1 MPNQKEG
8 PADPKWIKEK
18 LVFNADKE
26 FVQRLFKKD
35 APQLFVGKDQSGH
48 DIWASHQMS
57 AEYTGPPND
66 VNTKVI
72 VYPNII
78 FDKKKKGLMWLG
90 PEEAKQY
97 AMKSGENI
105 EVGSIE
111 EGIELSK
118 YYKTAIPGFDQ
129 RKPLAAHGQGSQ
141 SHPSYQLFE
150 PQEEKDEK
158 KRKERLLGLI
168 PPEPTKTEKKKS
180 GK

>member
-1 MPNQKEG
+1 MSPQQKEG
-8 PADPKWIKEK
+8 PADPKWIKET

-35 APQLFVGKDQSGH
+35 APQLFIGKDLNGK

-66 VNTKVI
+66 ANTKVI

-78 FDKKKKGLMWLG
+78 FDKKKKGLMWLP
-90 PEEAKQY
+90 PERAKEY
-97 AMKSGENI
+97 AIKSGEHI

-111 EGIELSK
+111 EGVELSK
-118 YYKTAIPGFDQ
+118 HYKTAIPGFDE
-129 RKPLAAHGQGSQ
+129 RKPLSAHGSGSQ
-141 SHPSYQLFE
+141 SHAPTYTLFE

-168 PPEPTKTEKKKS
+168 PPEPPKVKKN